1 MNIYKKIKKDFVLV
15 DVNDVKIGDIIK
27 IQSTKTN
34 KFVTKS
40 CFVDMIVDNKIYLQ
54 HGGNSNLIF
63 EMDSLSLI

>member
-34 KFVTKS
+34 K
-40 CFVDMIVDNKIYLQ
+40 
-54 HGGNSNLIF
+54 
-63 EMDSLSLI
+63 LSFK

>member
-34 KFVTKS
+34 KFITKS
-40 CFVDMIVDNKIYLQ
+40 CFVDKIVDNKIHLQ
-54 HGGNSNLIF
+54 HGGNLNLVF
-63 EMDSLSLI
+63 EIDSLTLI